1 MSIYSKICNVLV
13 LTNPKELVEKY
24 SEEIREKILSSNYMR
39 IRKIIIIVL
48 VVDSTLLLTDFL
60 YFRNIWPHI
69 PSYRSLFYL
78 HLTLFPLLVFYL
90 ALYQAN
96 KKKRHIYRHINL
108 SFIITMVVWSEILSL
123 NAQSIHGQISA
134 YLIAVFSLSAL
145 ITLTPV
151 QFLLLLPCSF
161 MSFTLGLIIICD
173 SQPVVYGHIINSFC
187 MCIVALFVSNI
198 MYSTFCGHVIKEQ
211 IINAK
216 NEEIALLNNELILKV
231 KSQTDELVKMNTS
244 LELEKLRVSLFAN
257 ISHEFKTPINVI
269 LSAEQLMEYKLKDEN
284 ARIPAAAIKKCMYPI
299 KQNCYRLIR
308 LVSNII
314 DINTIDCGN
323 MSLTLENRNIV
334 KTVEDIVLPVAHFVR
349 NKNISLIFDTEME
362 EKLIAFD
369 QEKIERVILNLLSNA
384 LKFTPPGGAI
394 SVNVSQRNS
403 SVIISVRDTGI
414 GIPPE
419 LHTAIFD
426 KFVQVDR
433 SFTKP
438 SEGSGIGLS
447 LAKSIIDL
455 HMGKIH
461 VNSRLGEGSEFV
473 VELPEY
479 TVNEVK
485 AEGSS
490 DEHERIEKIKIEFS
504 DIYL

>member
-1 MSIYSKICNVLV
+1 MSIYSKLFNVLV
-13 LTNPKELVEKY
+13 LTNPKELVHKY
-24 SEEIREKILSSNYMR
+24 SQEIRDKILISNYLR
-39 IRKIIIIVL
+39 IRKIIIIL
-48 VVDSTLLLTDFL
+48 LAVDGILLISDFL
-60 YFRNIWPHI
+60 YFRSIWSFI
-69 PSYRSLFYL
+69 PSYKSLLCL
-78 HLTLFPLLVFYL
+78 HLTLFPILLFYL
-90 ALYQAN
+90 ALYQTN
-96 KKKRHIYRHINL
+96 MKKRHIYGYINL

-123 NAQSIHGQISA
+123 NAQEVNGQISA
-134 YLIAVFSLSAL
+134 YLISIFSLSAL
-145 ITLTPV
+145 IIFTPL

-161 MSFTLGLIIICD
+161 ISFTLGLMLICD
-173 SQPVVYGHIINSFC
+173 SKPLLYGHMINSLC

-198 MYSTFCGHVIKEQ
+198 MYYTCCSQVIKEQ

-216 NEEIALLNNELILKV
+216 NEEIATLNNELMLKV
-231 KSQTDELVKMNTS
+231 KSQTAELVKVNTS

-269 LSAEQLMEYKLKDEN
+269 LSAEQLLEYKLKDEP
-284 ARIPAAAIKKCMYPI
+284 AKIPASAVKKCMFSI

-323 MSLTLENRNIV
+323 MSLSLGNRNIV

-362 EKLIAFD
+362 EKVIAFD
-369 QEKIERVILNLLSNA
+369 QEKIERVLLNLLSNA
-384 LKFTPPGGAI
+384 LKFTPAGGAI
-394 SVNVSQRNS
+394 NVNVSQRNS
-403 SVIISVRDTGI
+403 GVIISVKDTGI
-414 GIPPE
+414 GIPLE

-455 HMGKIH
+455 HGGKIH

-473 VELPEY
+473 VELPAY
-479 TVNEVK
+479 TVNELQ
-485 AEGSS
+485 AESPS